1 MSLVTHASGCD
12 AIPCILARP
21 RRTLRIS
28 ARTSKGELVTWPM
41 CSVPSGF
48 FMKTSLRNAS
58 VVSHCLP
65 SARRL
70 TTHFRFH
77 KVGTKASDVR
87 TVPQMRATHLQY
99 RSCWLTRES
108 PRPRLVRSVA
118 RLRSITVRISIE
130 TRSLGA
136 RTLASSEMKSLKS
149 SAGYLIG
156 SVVKSRYAWY
166 RSISFHITSK
176 T

>member
-21 RRTLRIS
+21 RRTLRIN
-28 ARTSKGELVTWPM
+28 ARTSEGELVTWPM

-48 FMKTSLRNAS
+48 FMKTSLRNVL
-58 VVSHCLP
+58 VVAHCLT
-65 SARRL
+65 SAHRL
-70 TTHFRFH
+70 TTHFQFH

-87 TVPQMRATHLQY
+87 TVLQVRTAHLQY
-99 RSCWLTRES
+99 RSCLLTRES

-118 RLRSITVRISIE
+118 RLRSIMVRISIE
-130 TRSLGA
+130 TQSLGA
-136 RTLASSEMKSLKS
+136 GTLASSEMKSLIS

-166 RSISFHITSK
+166 RSISFQITSK